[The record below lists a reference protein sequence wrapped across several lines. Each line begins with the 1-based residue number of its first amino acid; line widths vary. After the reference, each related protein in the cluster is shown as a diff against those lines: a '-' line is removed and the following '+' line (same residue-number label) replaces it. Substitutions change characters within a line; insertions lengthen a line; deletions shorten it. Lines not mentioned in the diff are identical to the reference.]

1 MAKDPAIKYTD
12 EELKDLE
19 DKIKAVYSEA
29 ESDIQKKMDDFN
41 EKFQKKDLIYQK
53 QLKDGLIT
61 QEDYD
66 DWKKGQVFTGKQ
78 WAAKKNEIA
87 ATLHN
92 SNKIATAMINGSTLS
107 VFAENSNYTAYSLE
121 HDAGANFGFGL
132 YNTDSV
138 AKLIKEDPQLLPKWK
153 VDQKKDYV
161 WNQKNINMAL
171 TQGIIQGES
180 LKDISK
186 RVSSGLAGKNQNL
199 MNTFA
204 KTGMTQAQNSG
215 RLERLEKAKK
225 LGLNVKK
232 EWIAT
237 LDNRTRF
244 DHQQLDGQIADTDG
258 YFKVGG
264 LKIRYP
270 GDPEAHPSL
279 VYNCRCALG
288 NHLVDYPSTYQRY
301 DNIDGVPIDGM
312 TYREWKE
319 AKGKTVKPKRKD
331 NVANKKLIGGI
342 NDPELTDSI
351 HDYFLPENTRKKLSE
366 FEELHSY
373 DDFKEYLDKKGI
385 ELDTDLEKLKTTM
398 SQDDIP
404 AVKEMMQKVV
414 TAIDSYEEVYG
425 PDALSALKRIK
436 LYDQD
441 LDTHAAY
448 HFNLIGEDDPLAGT
462 IRFSDWNASGRDIYH
477 ELAHAVQDSLRDDDE
492 DVIIFANR
500 LSKKVN
506 IPKTAYS
513 GTGELVG
520 EEAAENMAENM
531 AFGFARGSKNGM
543 KFIDDFRDEMNDI
556 KPIAVK
562 KSTTTVN
569 GKDISSTW
577 KRRPDKFDFE
587 IEDVINAQGFDGK
600 PRVVSAKE
608 FDKYV
613 KESNFIAQRTYSAP
627 SQEILESYQEQLY
640 KGKWYVD
647 CSTGGASYGQGMY
660 CAGNYE
666 GKLTNEIIQEMKD
679 YQRQNLSYSGKQSV
693 HMIETFTLDKSANIV
708 DYDDIWNEYSGI
720 THIEDRQKIYD
731 KFLDEAISKLDENE
745 QIFAKFNLGRK
756 EIPWSEVN
764 KAVNEIGDKG
774 QDEIMIYLEKEK
786 EKAEDLTQQ
795 IVTERLEKGQKIR
808 EKYNDVGSYAASK
821 GYDAIRTD
829 HGTSGADT
837 VILNRTK
844 CIFKGE

>member
-132 YNTDSV
+132 YNTESV
-138 AKLIKEDPQLLPKWK
+138 NKLIKEDPQLLPKWK
-153 VDQKKDYV
+153 VDQKKDYI

-301 DNIDGVPIDGM
+301 DNVLGQPIDGM
-312 TYREWKE
+312 SYNEWKNLKVAESEVEGVASLFSKMRMSPLYYEMRDLDNKLANQFYKELGKYGKPSDVWTKYLSGQLDDSSTTVIDDILTNYATKKGMSVPGSVTPSATNFRITYKDKKMSQMYNDLKAYDTKLANQFYKELGAMGKPSDVWTQYLNGTLDPAAVTRIEKYLNQFSSSKIPGTIAPTVAPKPVTKVALNKKWIENNIDDKKFLSSSKFDANTKKEMVKQLDKTSDAYKKNFIGALDDINEVAQRDPNYKSYYEHRIKSVNIDLERKQNECQFYENPLHVFFHEMGHAIDQNATYGNKVVGGWLSYKPEFKE
-319 AKGKTVKPKRKD
+319 AFRKD
-331 NVANKKLIGGI
+331 I
-342 NDPELTDSI
+342 
-351 HDYFLPENTRKKLSE
+351 
-366 FEELHSY
+366 
-373 DDFKEYLDKKGI
+373 
-385 ELDTDLEKLKTTM
+385 DLL
-398 SQDDIP
+398 
-404 AVKEMMQKVV
+404 
-414 TAIDSYEEVYG
+414 
-425 PDALSALKRIK
+425 
-436 LYDQD
+436 
-441 LDTHAAY
+441 
-448 HFNLIGEDDPLAGT
+448 N
-462 IRFSDWNASGRDIYH
+462 
-477 ELAHAVQDSLRDDDE
+477 
-492 DVIIFANR
+492 NR
-500 LSKKVN
+500 LSLGANEIKK
-506 IPKTAYS
+506 
-513 GTGELVG
+513 
-520 EEAAENMAENM
+520 
-531 AFGFARGSKNGM
+531 
-543 KFIDDFRDEMNDI
+543 
-556 KPIAVK
+556 
-562 KSTTTVN
+562 
-569 GKDISSTW
+569 
-577 KRRPDKFDFE
+577 
-587 IEDVINAQGFDGK
+587 IN
-600 PRVVSAKE
+600 
-608 FDKYV
+608 
-613 KESNFIAQRTYSAP
+613 
-627 SQEILESYQEQLY
+627 
-640 KGKWYVD
+640 
-647 CSTGGASYGQGMY
+647 
-660 CAGNYE
+660 
-666 GKLTNEIIQEMKD
+666 KLTNDDESRGIQD
-679 YQRQNLSYSGKQSV
+679 VFSSLRSLN
-693 HMIETFTLDKSANIV
+693 
-708 DYDDIWNEYSGI
+708 
-720 THIEDRQKIYD
+720 
-731 KFLDEAISKLDENE
+731 
-745 QIFAKFNLGRK
+745 
-756 EIPWSEVN
+756 
-764 KAVNEIGDKG
+764 
-774 QDEIMIYLEKEK
+774 
-786 EKAEDLTQQ
+786 
-795 IVTERLEKGQKIR
+795 EKGSFKGKINSNHQQLQFYFQHSKT
-808 EKYNDVGSYAASK
+808 EYWDIYNDPATIARSELFAHISAAQTSAVQQKYMKEYFPNCFDEFTRIIEGSRYNK
-821 GYDAIRTD
+821 
-829 HGTSGADT
+829 
-837 VILNRTK
+837 
-844 CIFKGE
+844 